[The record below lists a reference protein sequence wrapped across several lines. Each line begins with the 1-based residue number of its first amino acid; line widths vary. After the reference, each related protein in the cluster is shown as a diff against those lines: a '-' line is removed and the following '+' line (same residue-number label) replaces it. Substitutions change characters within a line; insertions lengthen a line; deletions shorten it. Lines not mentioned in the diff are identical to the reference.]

1 MVQTVLSGRIS
12 YSDGNVLYLC
22 FPLAATSHMGL
33 LTTILDNTDLDLELS
48 DFRSQF

>member
-1 MVQTVLSGRIS
+1 MVQTVVSGRIS

-22 FPLAATSHMGL
+22 FPVATSHMWL

-48 DFRSQF
+48 DFRSEF